1 MSNVCYLA
9 VILIFFGGYLVTAC
23 YLVITAC
30 SCSFHGDHCSLLVVT
45 CLLPLVPTFS
55 MNAITYTLEK
65 NIFAAATFK
74 DL

>member
-23 YLVITAC
+23 YLVVAAC
-30 SCSFHGDHCSLLVVT
+30 SCSLHGDHCSLLVVT
-45 CLLPLVPTFS
+45 CSLPLVPTFS